1 MWHAI
6 KQLIGE
12 HQRFLLT
19 THIPPDGDGIG
30 AAVAL
35 AELLIALGKEV
46 EIVCDAPLP
55 AQFAF
60 LDVRGLYR
68 QKGEAADAVIVLDTH
83 KLERIGQVAELARQ
97 CPVAFIDHHPGSEGP
112 FTVINPDA
120 CSVGSMVYTLFKECG
135 FALNLAAANAIY
147 ASVICDTGRFSYSST
162 SRKAHKL
169 ADECIKIGVDP
180 DEMHRRL
187 FQQIPFP
194 YFALFGKVLQ
204 RTQKHG
210 RVLFQTVLRED
221 WEPEGINPDDLDYL
235 NEVNKSVAGID
246 CAVLLREMA
255 DGAIRLS
262 FRTSAKIDAAALAHH
277 FGGAG
282 HDRAAG
288 ALVNTP
294 VEEVKDHILALLK
307 E

>member
-1 MWHAI
+1 MHVI
-6 KQLIGE
+6 KKLISE

-19 THIPPDGDGIG
+19 THVPPDGDGIG

-35 AELLIALGKEV
+35 AELLLAMGKEV
-46 EIVCDAPLP
+46 EIVYDAPLP
-55 AQFAF
+55 ARFAF
-60 LDVRGLYR
+60 LDERGLFR
-68 QKGEAADAVIVLDTH
+68 QEGSIPDAVVVLDTH
-83 KLERIGQVAELARQ
+83 KLERIGRVARWAEH
-97 CPVAFIDHHPGSEGP
+97 CPVAFIDHHPGPQGP
-112 FTVINPDA
+112 LTVINPDA
-120 CSVGSMVYTLFKECG
+120 CSVGAMVYTLFKACG
-135 FALNLAAANAIY
+135 FPLNLVAANAIY
-147 ASVICDTGRFSYSST
+147 TSVICDTGRFSYSST

-187 FQQIPFP
+187 FQQIPFS
-194 YFALFGKVLQ
+194 YFSLFGKVMQ

-210 RVLFQTVLRED
+210 GVMIQTVLRED
-221 WEPEGINPDDLDYL
+221 WEPAAINPDDLDYL
-235 NEVNKSVAGID
+235 NEISKSVEGVD

-255 DGAIRLS
+255 DGLVRLS

-288 ALVNTP
+288 AHAEAP
-294 VEEVKDHILALLK
+294 VEEVKRRVLALLK